1 MNNKICFLMGVGVGM
16 IAGMMISRS
25 HYAKLAQEEID
36 SVKEAYGKRKR
47 NDDGYSANVVVVDEL
62 SEPTM
67 EEYKDKL
74 KECGYV
80 TDEPYRDINEVYDPY
95 VITPDEFG
103 EKEDEGYSTISMTY
117 YACGTLTDDAN
128 HPMTKREIEDVI
140 GKDSLDH
147 FGEHE
152 DDSLHVRNDRMK
164 CDFEILADPRTYEEV
179 LEATPHLRRELE
191 EET

>member
-1 MNNKICFLMGVGVGM
+1 MKSTIWFLLGAGTG
-16 IAGMMISRS
+16 IAIGAMTTRE
-25 HYAKLAQEEID
+25 HYARIAQEEID
-36 SVKEAYGKRKR
+36 SVREAYGKMKKP
-47 NDDGYSANVVVVDEL
+47 DGLSSKVIVVDD
-62 SEPTM
+62 M
-67 EEYKDKL
+67 ETSRKKCVEKL

-80 TDEPYRDINEVYDPY
+80 TDEPYRDANEVYDPY

-117 YACGTLTDDAN
+117 YACGTLTDDSN
-128 HPMTKREIEDVI
+128 RPMSQNDINDVI
-140 GKDSLDH
+140 GRDSLEH

-152 DDSLHVRNDRMK
+152 DDSLHVRNDRMR

-179 LEATPHLRRELE
+179 LQSEPYLKKQLE